1 MFGRPIFFFLF
12 AHDFEIVFKGWSS
25 AMKALQYIIVF
36 PFPHSERK
44 TNVRSINVLVQCM
57 CSSIVE
63 VPLTCLVVDVNGLA
77 SLGLAIIIAIIHHTF
92 YVRMYDEA
100 GPVPP
105 RNMRFLVGWGV
116 VPLGD
121 YRLCWVLPILERC
134 SLLLIHIHEQIFNTF
149 FTNLHPISFWLTHN
163 LIIELNLVKLKMN

>member
-1 MFGRPIFFFLF
+1 
-12 AHDFEIVFKGWSS
+12 
-25 AMKALQYIIVF
+25 
-36 PFPHSERK
+36 
-44 TNVRSINVLVQCM
+44 
-57 CSSIVE
+57 
-63 VPLTCLVVDVNGLA
+63 
-77 SLGLAIIIAIIHHTF
+77 
-92 YVRMYDEA
+92 MYDEA

>member
-1 MFGRPIFFFLF
+1 
-12 AHDFEIVFKGWSS
+12 
-25 AMKALQYIIVF
+25 
-36 PFPHSERK
+36 
-44 TNVRSINVLVQCM
+44 M

-92 YVRMYDEA
+92 YVRMYYEA

-105 RNMRFLVGWGV
+105 RNV

-149 FTNLHPISFWLTHN
+149 FTNLHPISFWLNHN